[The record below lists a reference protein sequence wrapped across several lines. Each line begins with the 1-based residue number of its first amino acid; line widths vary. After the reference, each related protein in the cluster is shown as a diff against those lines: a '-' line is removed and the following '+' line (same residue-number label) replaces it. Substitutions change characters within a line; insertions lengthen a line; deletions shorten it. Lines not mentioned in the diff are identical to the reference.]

1 MFTQILRA
9 YYKAPVIA
17 VSLSITLLN
26 APAMAASPAYMLRG
40 LSHEMAY
47 MKEGGPTLA
56 PFAHIKFCMA
66 SPEQCAA
73 QDGPRTIE
81 MTSETRDAIATINRS
96 VNASIVPKL
105 DPPGQEV
112 WKTDAIEGSCHDF
125 AVTKREKLIAAG
137 YSAKAVRLAVARTGE
152 GEGHAVVVIRTSDGD
167 MVLDNR
173 TNAIKR
179 WDRTDLHWIE
189 IESSDDPHMWNA
201 V

>member
-1 MFTQILRA
+1 MIAQILRA

-17 VSLSITLLN
+17 VSVSLAVFQ

-40 LSHEMAY
+40 LSHEMAF
-47 MKEGGPTLA
+47 MKEGSPTLA
-56 PFAHIKFCMA
+56 PFAHIKFCME
-66 SPEQCAA
+66 SPQQCAA
-73 QDGPRTIE
+73 EDGPRTIE
-81 MTSETRDAIATINRS
+81 MTREARDTISAINRS
-96 VNASIVPKL
+96 VNLSIAPRL

-112 WKTDAIEGSCHDF
+112 WKTDTPEGSCHDY

-137 YSAKAVRLAVARTGE
+137 YSAKAVRLAVARTGS

-173 TNAIKR
+173 TNAIRR